1 MFQDYLLFASD
12 VQTRYAFRVVHLS
25 HLAQEAAKRHKLQGA
40 KALILADTLTSGVLI
55 ASILETED
63 RVNLRIQ
70 CGSEFT
76 VASETTSQ
84 AQTRGYIEWAE
95 DSEVMARLEN
105 DRPSGASVI
114 VRSLKSLPESNKL
127 TEGITQS
134 YFDTV
139 EQVVNEHLDQS
150 YQSNLKIRVE
160 SWYASENGDQSPE
173 HLRAFGVIY
182 LELPGL
188 DAKVQSDLHRHIDS
202 FTGFRAAG
210 AKIDDPDQLAPLL
223 IPDPMRPVNS
233 LKPHWSCT
241 CSLASV
247 ETMLMSLGSKELNEL
262 AASQESTEICCHYCK
277 NNYTISPERLL
288 ALSISA
294 AANAATAKPSNS
306 DDFN

>member
-12 VQTRYAFRVVHLS
+12 AQTRYAFRVVHLS
-25 HLAQEAAKRHKLQGA
+25 HLAQESAKRHNLKGA
-40 KALILADTLTSGVLI
+40 AALLLADTLTSGVLI

-70 CGSEFT
+70 CGSDFT

-84 AQTRGYIEWAE
+84 AQTRGYIEWAA
-95 DSEVMARLEN
+95 DSEVMARLES

-114 VRSLKSLPESNKL
+114 VRSLKSLPDSNTL

-139 EQVVNEHLDQS
+139 EQVVNEHLAQS
-150 YQSNLKIRVE
+150 YQSNLRIRIE
-160 SWYASENGDQSPE
+160 SWYESENGDQSPE
-173 HLRAFGVIY
+173 QLRAFGVIY

-188 DAKVQSDLHRHIDS
+188 DAKVQSDLHRHIDA

-210 AKIDDPDQLAPLL
+210 PKIDDPDLLAPLL

-233 LKPHWSCT
+233 LRPHWSCS

-247 ETMLMSLGSKELNEL
+247 EAMLISLGSKELHDL
-262 AASQESTEICCHYCK
+262 AASQENTEVSCHYCK
-277 NNYTISPERLL
+277 SNYVISPERLH
-288 ALSISA
+288 ALSLSA
-294 AANAATAKPSNS
+294 GINATRMKPSDS
-306 DDFN
+306 DDFH